1 MFYAYVLKAVN
12 EDSGK
17 ESNEAPSHHAN
28 QIAKR
33 ISGATTNSCVPSFSS
48 KGRKLYQN
56 DKHHFESF
64 LYFHYFTSY
73 PPSVP
78 MNIQNS
84 PQIIEHINYPL
95 DNTIYD
101 VKWVDGKSDIIAGET
116 ERERERERERKRER
130 EKNKGSFDGRI
141 LLYDINNM
149 SKEYYTIKKHT
160 KLINKI
166 DCKSHKNNNLIVS
179 GSRDGSV
186 KIFDI
191 RTNREVVSLQPPKG
205 STYTPDCWCV
215 ATGNNHI
222 EENPLCGERQENMN
236 ICAGYD
242 NGDIKFFDIKTMT
255 LEYEVNAKKHNS
267 TRLVQQNE
275 IVHLLPMY
283 LNEFCHPF
291 FCRISFYR
299 TFFYLLLPHLLLPHL
314 LLPHLLLPHL
324 LLPHLLLPHLLFTL
338 LSLPIPYKVN
348 VNNGVCSISYDRK
361 DTQKNKLICSTLE
374 GNIYIFNLDVYSEE
388 TGYAYSKDQIISG
401 AYISQKNR
409 DIFAALGGDGNVK
422 MSDSSEKMGEASKEA
437 KRKPKNDFANTIMCE
452 RNLRGIVGELNKLN
466 HLNVS
471 TQPIISFDW
480 HRDKLGLCVFA
491 SLDQT
496 LRVYIIT
503 KLNLC

>member
-255 LEYEVNAKKHNS
+255 LEYEVN
-267 TRLVQQNE
+267 
-275 IVHLLPMY
+275 
-283 LNEFCHPF
+283 
-291 FCRISFYR
+291 
-299 TFFYLLLPHLLLPHL
+299 
-314 LLPHLLLPHL
+314 
-324 LLPHLLLPHLLFTL
+324 
-338 LSLPIPYKVN
+338 

>member
-1 MFYAYVLKAVN
+1 
-12 EDSGK
+12 
-17 ESNEAPSHHAN
+17 
-28 QIAKR
+28 
-33 ISGATTNSCVPSFSS
+33 
-48 KGRKLYQN
+48 
-56 DKHHFESF
+56 
-64 LYFHYFTSY
+64 
-73 PPSVP
+73 

-101 VKWVDGKSDIIAGET
+101 VKWVDGKSDIIAVGEELNKRGFINLYNLNKGDFTCVSMNKT
-116 ERERERERERKRER
+116 ERGIKTVCPFYSHSGSYTIAC
-130 EKNKGSFDGRI
+130 GSFDGRI

-255 LEYEVNAKKHNS
+255 LEYEVN
-267 TRLVQQNE
+267 
-275 IVHLLPMY
+275 
-283 LNEFCHPF
+283 
-291 FCRISFYR
+291 
-299 TFFYLLLPHLLLPHL
+299 
-314 LLPHLLLPHL
+314 
-324 LLPHLLLPHLLFTL
+324 
-338 LSLPIPYKVN
+338 

-401 AYISQKNR
+401 TCWGTPFLPQNR
-409 DIFAALGGDGNVK
+409 DIFAALGGDGNLILYK
-422 MSDSSEKMGEASKEA
+422 YIYPEKNHVFDELKGCK
-437 KRKPKNDFANTIMCE
+437 
-452 RNLRGIVGELNKLN
+452 RGIVGELNKLN

>member
-1 MFYAYVLKAVN
+1 
-12 EDSGK
+12 
-17 ESNEAPSHHAN
+17 
-28 QIAKR
+28 
-33 ISGATTNSCVPSFSS
+33 
-48 KGRKLYQN
+48 
-56 DKHHFESF
+56 
-64 LYFHYFTSY
+64 
-73 PPSVP
+73 

-101 VKWVDGKSDIIAGET
+101 VKWVDGKSDIIAVGEELNKRGFINLYNLNKGDFTCVSMNKT
-116 ERERERERERKRER
+116 ERGIKTVCPFYSYSGSYTIAC
-130 EKNKGSFDGRI
+130 GSFDGRI

-149 SKEYYTIKKHT
+149 SKEYYAIKKHT

-205 STYTPDCWCV
+205 SAYTPDCWCV
-215 ATGNNHI
+215 ATGGAISEIQTQVPLHAHAYATFAYATAPISRCIGNNHI

-267 TRLVQQNE
+267 TRLFQQNE
-275 IVHLLPMY
+275 IVHL
-283 LNEFCHPF
+283 
-291 FCRISFYR
+291 
-299 TFFYLLLPHLLLPHL
+299 
-314 LLPHLLLPHL
+314 
-324 LLPHLLLPHLLFTL
+324 
-338 LSLPIPYKVN
+338 
-348 VNNGVCSISYDRK
+348 YDRK

-401 AYISQKNR
+401 TCWGTPFLPQNR

-422 MSDSSEKMGEASKEA
+422 IEG
-437 KRKPKNDFANTIMCE
+437 
-452 RNLRGIVGELNKLN
+452 
-466 HLNVS
+466 
-471 TQPIISFDW
+471 
-480 HRDKLGLCVFA
+480 
-491 SLDQT
+491 
-496 LRVYIIT
+496 
-503 KLNLC
+503 